1 MVMTG
6 SASSG
11 VPRMLRGSLVVQR
24 RRCGK
29 PNCRCAEGVDLH
41 ETPALSYS
49 QNGRTRTVVL
59 PASEVAAVQ
68 AAIDRYRTAL
78 AQLEGAADAG
88 VAALSDR
95 LSARRRGR

>member
-1 MVMTG
+1 MVMTR
-6 SASSG
+6 SAASG

-29 PNCRCAEGVDLH
+29 PNCRCAEGVNLH

-49 QNGRTRTVVL
+49 RNGRTRTVVL

-68 AAIDRYRTAL
+68 AAIDRYRVAL
-78 AQLEGAADAG
+78 AELEAAADAG
-88 VAALSDR
+88 IAALADR
-95 LSARRRGR
+95 LAARRRGR

>member
-6 SASSG
+6 SSSSG
-11 VPRMLRGSLVVQR
+11 VPRLLRGSLVVQR

-29 PNCRCAEGVDLH
+29 PNCRCAAGVDLH

-68 AAIDRYRTAL
+68 AAIDRYRA
-78 AQLEGAADAG
+78 AVAELEASADAG
-88 VAALSDR
+88 IAALTDR
-95 LSARRRGR
+95 LAARRRRR

>member
-29 PNCRCAEGVDLH
+29 PNCRCAQGVNLH

-68 AAIDRYRTAL
+68 AAIDRYRAAL

-88 VAALSDR
+88 IAALSDR

>member
-1 MVMTG
+1 MAG
-6 SASSG
+6 SASSSG

-29 PNCRCAEGVDLH
+29 PNCRCAEGVNLH

-59 PASEVAAVQ
+59 PASQVAAVQ
-68 AAIDRYRTAL
+68 AAIDRYRAAL
-78 AQLEGAADAG
+78 AELEAAADAG
-88 VAALSDR
+88 IAALADR